1 MSYTVF
7 LREKTVAHQQ
17 IQQPCQHA
25 TPQDT
30 PQDTTWLLGTPQDT
44 TLSGC
49 YGREASAI
57 LTLPVADEV
66 LEVIV
71 EVSRKIFHLNTL
83 TVVLISRHDSLTNIT
98 QRIYSETNG
107 TAATCICKSD
117 SEL

>member
-17 IQQPCQHA
+17 IQQRQHA
-25 TPQDT
+25 TPRDT

-49 YGREASAI
+49 YGREASPI
-57 LTLPVADEV
+57 PTLPVADEV

-107 TAATCICKSD
+107 IATCICKSD